1 VRWKEETGSRRGK
14 NWMSAMG
21 ILFLVAAAIIAI
33 RNLVLYNIDTAVSFA
48 ENGTQRFFDNFVNG
62 QVTNEKFVLA
72 MLAAGG
78 FLIYWGYFKKKE
90 DYGPPDE
97 HDWRRHNR

>member
-1 VRWKEETGSRRGK
+1 VRWKEETGSRRGR

-21 ILFLVAAAIIAI
+21 ILFLIAASIVAI
-33 RNLVLYNIDTAVSFA
+33 RNLVLYNINAA
-48 ENGTQRFFDNFVNG
+48 AGLMENGTQQFLDNFVNG

-90 DYGPPDE
+90 EYGPPDE

>member
-1 VRWKEETGSRRGK
+1 
-14 NWMSAMG
+14 MSAMG
-21 ILFLVAAAIIAI
+21 ILFLIAASIVAI
-33 RNLVLYNIDTAVSFA
+33 RNLVLYNINAA
-48 ENGTQRFFDNFVNG
+48 AGLMENGTQQFLDNFVNG

-90 DYGPPDE
+90 EYGPPDE

>member
-1 VRWKEETGSRRGK
+1 VRWKEETGSRRGR

-21 ILFLVAAAIIAI
+21 ILFLIAASIVAI
-33 RNLVLYNIDTAVSFA
+33 RNLVLYNINAA
-48 ENGTQRFFDNFVNG
+48 AGLMENGTQQFLDNFVNG